1 MVDHDIAKMAN
12 CGRADHRNVCRN
24 LHLHIKNSGKLLPVK
39 ISHVHVLVR
48 HSGKRPVPVLV
59 KYPVL
64 HLSDWVKC
72 IFSYGG
78 HFFLGGKSMDHMD
91 EFRGKLCGFWENFRK
106 SEPTLPLFK
115 EDSVDYSTCIPIA
128 LHGDEGRGRQKQP
141 VMCVGVQPILP
152 IHKGR
157 TNMSG
162 TFGCNIPIFLLF
174 IYPHAIIMTYMYF
187 LVVLFIGNYRPSMCT
202 RLLYTILPAPYTQ
215 RTFHDLLAA
224 LTEDLNVLNQK
235 GYTAP

>member
-1 MVDHDIAKMAN
+1 
-12 CGRADHRNVCRN
+12 
-24 LHLHIKNSGKLLPVK
+24 
-39 ISHVHVLVR
+39 
-48 HSGKRPVPVLV
+48 
-59 KYPVL
+59 
-64 HLSDWVKC
+64 
-72 IFSYGG
+72 
-78 HFFLGGKSMDHMD
+78 MDHMD

-141 VMCVGVQPILP
+141 VMSVGVQPILP

-162 TFGCNIPIFLLF
+162 TFGCNIPI
-174 IYPHAIIMTYMYF
+174 YF
-187 LVVLFIGNYRPSMCT
+187 VVKSPPCNNYDILVVLFMGNYRPSMCT

>member
-1 MVDHDIAKMAN
+1 MN
-12 CGRADHRNVCRN
+12 
-24 LHLHIKNSGKLLPVK
+24 
-39 ISHVHVLVR
+39 
-48 HSGKRPVPVLV
+48 
-59 KYPVL
+59 
-64 HLSDWVKC
+64 
-72 IFSYGG
+72 
-78 HFFLGGKSMDHMD
+78 HMD

-162 TFGCNIPIFLLF
+162 TFGCNTNFVVQSPPNAMKCILTFVES
-174 IYPHAIIMTYMYF
+174 IYGQLQAINVHKAVVHDPACSLHPKNF
-187 LVVLFIGNYRPSMCT
+187 PRLVGSLDR
-202 RLLYTILPAPYTQ
+202 RLEYIEPDGLHCPL
-215 RTFHDLLAA
+215 TFHSFSYVEFPGFK
-224 LTEDLNVLNQK
+224 T
-235 GYTAP
+235 